1 MTFRELLEK
10 YKNKTAT
17 PEERKQ
23 GEAELEK

>member
-10 YKNKTAT
+10 YKNYTAT

-23 GEAELEK
+23 VETELEK